1 MGLLGSFGRIL
12 EKYTRNSILVL
23 EHFAK
28 IDAHA
33 SQYSLIAKSLLNA
46 ALEYLEKKEL
56 RERIQRTESSS
67 QLFGL
72 VPRESTENIH
82 NIQASAT
89 EASPNTST
97 DRNLVPKTN
106 NSASGFLGLGSPSFV
121 DVDASFLSLSS
132 SLPRTPDLSILDGRN
147 EMDHGF
153 GDLNLFQLLDGDGHI
168 DLGPYI

>member
-1 MGLLGSFGRIL
+1 M
-12 EKYTRNSILVL
+12 VL

-33 SQYSLIAKSLLNA
+33 SQYSLIAKSLLSA
-46 ALEYLEKKEL
+46 ALDYLEKKEL

-72 VPRESTENIH
+72 VPREGTDGDH
-82 NIQASAT
+82 NIQ
-89 EASPNTST
+89 SPANDVNLSTNT
-97 DRNLVPKTN
+97 DRSLGSKTVN
-106 NSASGFLGLGSPSFV
+106 PVSGFLGLASPSFA

-132 SLPRTPDLSILDGRN
+132 SLPRTPDLSILDGRS
-147 EMDHGF
+147 EMDHSF